1 MGKKDRRG
9 GVRDRN
15 GGVERDETEE
25 WIGIS
30 GMSCRTRSR
39 KGRGA

>member
-15 GGVERDETEE
+15 GGVERGMDRNIRDEL
-25 WIGIS
+25 
-30 GMSCRTRSR
+30 
-39 KGRGA
+39 